1 MTKQKIVP
9 IFSGGGTRFSAHVG
23 ILQAL
28 EELDIEFDTL
38 VGISGGAIVA
48 SLYANGMSIKEM
60 LKLAQ
65 ETQFRDFKDFSIWR
79 LLYTGG
85 LSSGN
90 KFENWMETHLQGKTF
105 ADLDYNFHVVAT
117 DLNGGGPV
125 VFSKASTPEVKVS
138 YAVRCSMSIPLIFN
152 SKTFK
157 HYLLVDGA
165 ILSEDALFND
175 WRGDGT
181 PNICFRLRSNFT
193 PDNERQKKRFVL
205 PQQVYMLIRTF
216 MNALSREYV
225 NANFWHQTIVIDSG
239 NTSAID
245 FDTSV
250 EDKMM
255 LYQVGLETV
264 KQFLPV
270 KLNSYRQQN
279 ES

>member
-1 MTKQKIVP
+1 MKRKIVP

-23 ILQAL
+23 ILKAL

-48 SLYANGMSIKEM
+48 SLYANGMTIEEM

-65 ETQFRDFKDFSIWR
+65 ETHFRDFKDFSVWR

-90 KFENWMETHLQGKTF
+90 KFEEWMETHLQGKTF
-105 ADLDYNFHVVAT
+105 AELNYNFHVIAT

-125 VFSKASTPEVKVS
+125 VFSKQTTPDVKVS

-152 SKTFK
+152 SKIFK
-157 HYLLVDGA
+157 KYLLVDGA

-175 WRGDGT
+175 WQGDGT
-181 PNICFRLRSNFT
+181 PNICFRLRSSFT
-193 PDNERQKKRFVL
+193 PNDEKRKNRFVL

-245 FDTSV
+245 FETSA

-255 LYQVGLETV
+255 LYQAGLDTV

-270 KLNSYRQQN
+270 KL
-279 ES
+279 ESVSKQT